1 MRKKRK
7 AKAFDIFYNEFK
19 MLEKFIYIEKVMKSC
34 NNVNQLNITFKW
46 GSKVLWS
53 WFDVMRMVCDE
64 RFGAIDGM
72 DIWDYIFKRTSKLSD
87 ELVTVKNE
95 KYRSLTTVVAD

>member
-1 MRKKRK
+1 MRKKIK

-34 NNVNQLNITFKW
+34 KTVNQLDITFKW

-53 WFDVMRMVCDE
+53 WFDVMRMVCDD
-64 RFGAIDGM
+64 RFGFVSIDGM
-72 DIWDYIFKRTSKLSD
+72 NISNYILKRTSKLTD

-95 KYRSLTTVVAD
+95 KLRSLTD